1 MPEAI
6 TIKEDQ
12 VEALSSENKEQLE
25 QLDKT
30 ELKDSPA
37 DLSTEQPQEEERKL
51 AGSLI
56 QLKH

>member
-37 DLSTEQPQEEERKL
+37 DLSTEQPEEE
-51 AGSLI
+51 
-56 QLKH
+56 